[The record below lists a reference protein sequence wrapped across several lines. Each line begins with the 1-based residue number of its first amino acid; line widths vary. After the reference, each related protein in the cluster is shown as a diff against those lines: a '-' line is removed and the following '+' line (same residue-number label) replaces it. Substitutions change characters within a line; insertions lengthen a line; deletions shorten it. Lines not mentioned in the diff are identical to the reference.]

1 MSDDGPLRIVW
12 VGRLYPEKDPLR
24 AIAVVERVRQARE
37 ATLDFYGDGVL
48 ARQLEH
54 LARSRPWMHA
64 RGRRP
69 WAEIQQIQESAH
81 VCLSTSL
88 RDATQIA
95 ILEPLSRGLPV
106 VSTRVGDAPRHYI
119 EPSLQRFCV
128 EPANV
133 DASAAAILELAGAYE
148 RWRDEFADNGRL
160 LRARH
165 RDGHASLASLIE
177 STTSTVAAG
186 PEAAPV
192 DVRANEQIVM
202 S

>member
-1 MSDDGPLRIVW
+1 
-12 VGRLYPEKDPLR
+12 
-24 AIAVVERVRQARE
+24 
-37 ATLDFYGDGVL
+37 
-48 ARQLEH
+48 
-54 LARSRPWMHA
+54 
-64 RGRRP
+64 
-69 WAEIQQIQESAH
+69 
-81 VCLSTSL
+81 L

-133 DASAAAILELAGAYE
+133 DASAAAILELSSAYE
-148 RWRDEFADNGRL
+148 RWREEFADNGRL

-165 RDGHASLASLIE
+165 REGRASLASLVE
-177 STTSTVAAG
+177 SSTSSAVAARA
-186 PEAAPV
+186 EATPV
-192 DVRANEQIVM
+192 DLHPDEQIVM